1 MKRFIATALT
11 MLTLSAASF
20 SIDWELAKK
29 YDAIFSQL
37 DQKTLAKSP
46 CRVTPKQVLKM
57 IKKGEDIVLLDI
69 RTKPEQS
76 IVGLTFKNSLNIP
89 MDELFKEENLKKLP
103 KDKKIIVVCHSGAR
117 AIAATFALRSLG
129 FNNAYALKGGIA
141 ALADYVTPKTTLGI
155 K

>member
-1 MKRFIATALT
+1 MKKFVAAALSV
-11 MLTLSAASF
+11 LTLSTASF

-37 DQKTLAKSP
+37 DQETLTKSP
-46 CRVTPKQVLKM
+46 CRVTPKQVLEM

-117 AIAATFALRSLG
+117 AIAVTFALRSLG